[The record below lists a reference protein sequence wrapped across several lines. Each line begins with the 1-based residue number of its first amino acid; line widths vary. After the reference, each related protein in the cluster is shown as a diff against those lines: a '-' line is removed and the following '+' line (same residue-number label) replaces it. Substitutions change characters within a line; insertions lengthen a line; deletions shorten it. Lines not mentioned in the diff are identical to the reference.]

1 MNPRKLLLRINQNQ
15 ANVRFS
21 DLIRLARALGF
32 EHHRTKGSHQMF
44 VHPGINRYLNL
55 QSVGGEAK
63 PYQVAQLLRLVEE
76 YNLKLGEND

>member
-1 MNPRKLLLRINQNQ
+1 
-15 ANVRFS
+15 
-21 DLIRLARALGF
+21 
-32 EHHRTKGSHQMF
+32 MF